1 MFGCTAA
8 SGKNLSR
15 PQTRRFATES
25 HAPRMNS
32 KQKNALLHQVEQY
45 CVKRGARLT
54 PIRKQI
60 LSLVLTYPNVVKAYE
75 ILADLRKIK
84 SNAAPPTVYRALDF
98 LVHIG
103 VLHRADSLNGYVL
116 CSHFGEEHTS
126 VILNCTTCGATEELA
141 AEEPVDI
148 LLAFCRERG
157 FTVQDGPLVLS
168 GECTRCHAGHA
179 LAKGA

>member
-1 MFGCTAA
+1 M
-8 SGKNLSR
+8 
-15 PQTRRFATES
+15 
-25 HAPRMNS
+25 
-32 KQKNALLHQVEQY
+32 
-45 CVKRGARLT
+45 
-54 PIRKQI
+54 
-60 LSLVLTYPNVVKAYE
+60 
-75 ILADLRKIK
+75 
-84 SNAAPPTVYRALDF
+84 
-98 LVHIG
+98 HIG

-126 VILNCTTCGATEELA
+126 VILNCTHCGATEELA

>member
-1 MFGCTAA
+1 
-8 SGKNLSR
+8 
-15 PQTRRFATES
+15 
-25 HAPRMNS
+25 MNS

-60 LSLVLTYPNVVKAYE
+60 LSLILTYPNVVKAYE
-75 ILADLRKIK
+75 ILAELRKIK

-103 VLHRADSLNGYVL
+103 VLHR
-116 CSHFGEEHTS
+116 GEEHTS
-126 VILNCTTCGATEELA
+126 VILNCTHCGATEELA

-168 GECTRCHAGHA
+168 GECARCHAGHV

>member
-25 HAPRMNS
+25 HDAPRMNS

-60 LSLVLTYPNVVKAYE
+60 LSLILAYPNVVKAYE

-84 SNAAPPTVYRALDF
+84 SNAAPP
-98 LVHIG
+98 I
-103 VLHRADSLNGYVL
+103 
-116 CSHFGEEHTS
+116 
-126 VILNCTTCGATEELA
+126 
-141 AEEPVDI
+141 
-148 LLAFCRERG
+148 
-157 FTVQDGPLVLS
+157 
-168 GECTRCHAGHA
+168 CTRKSSAR
-179 LAKGA
+179 

>member
-1 MFGCTAA
+1 
-8 SGKNLSR
+8 
-15 PQTRRFATES
+15 
-25 HAPRMNS
+25 MNS

-60 LSLVLTYPNVVKAYE
+60 LSLILAYPNVVKAYE

-103 VLHRADSLNGYVL
+103 VLHRADSLNGYVV
-116 CSHFGEEHTS
+116 SH
-126 VILNCTTCGATEELA
+126 LA
-141 AEEPVDI
+141 
-148 LLAFCRERG
+148 
-157 FTVQDGPLVLS
+157 
-168 GECTRCHAGHA
+168 
-179 LAKGA
+179 